1 MHRLTTSFILG
12 YYGCDAAVA
21 KKLIDGEPF
30 KKSENDYDWLG
41 PGIYFWESNPQRAL
55 SFAREVRKRTPAKL
69 KTPAVVGA
77 VIELGLC
84 LDLASEAG
92 IKQAKAAYVALVKLY
107 GAADTPLPK
116 NQGGPDELLRKLDC
130 AVISQLH
137 EIREQAD
144 QDPVDTVRGIFI
156 EGEPIYPDAG
166 FRDQTHCQVCVCNP
180 LQIKGV
186 FRVSKSEL
194 E

>member
-12 YYGCDAAVA
+12 YHGCDAKVA

-41 PGIYFWESNPQRAL
+41 PGIYFWEANPRRAL
-55 SFAREVRKRTPAKL
+55 SFAREVRKRDPAKIR
-69 KTPAVVGA
+69 TPAVVGA
-77 VIELGLC
+77 VVELGLC

-92 IKQAKAAYVALVKLY
+92 IKQAEAAYATLVELY
-107 GAADTPLPK
+107 NAVGTSLPK

-137 EIREQAD
+137 AIREQAA

-166 FRDQTHCQVCVCNP
+166 FCTKTHCQVCVRNP